1 MIYLD
6 YAATSFHKPDCVIDA
21 VVNALKSQGNANRG
35 THNATLSSSRTVY
48 DTRVKLAEF
57 FNGSSA
63 SNIIFTSNST
73 EALNIAIMG
82 TINAC
87 DKVVTTDTEHNSVLR
102 PLYYLQKEKNID
114 LYFIKADKQG
124 KLNIDD
130 FEKTI
135 DDNTK
140 VVVVNQASNLTG
152 LYLDIKKISEIAHKH
167 GAILI
172 VDGSQSAG
180 SVKIDV
186 KDLDID
192 IFCFTG
198 HKSMLGPQ
206 GTGGLVIKE
215 GIEVRAFKRG
225 GTGIKTYSEEQPT
238 EYPTRLEAGTLN
250 AHGIAGLNAAIDYL
264 NDKTQGLEYIEKHE
278 RDLLI
283 YFYESIKDID
293 GIKIYGDFSQI
304 HDYKVWHAP
313 ILSIN
318 IKDYESGEVSDCLSS
333 EYGIATRPGGH
344 CAPRLHIALGTRDQ
358 GIVRFSLG
366 YMTTKEDIDKA
377 IEAIRTIAS

>member
-57 FNGSSA
+57 FNGPSA
-63 SNIIFTSNST
+63 SNIIFTANST

-82 TINAC
+82 TINAG

-102 PLYYLQKEKNID
+102 PLYYLQKEKNIN
-114 LYFIKADKQG
+114 LHFIKANKQG
-124 KLNIDD
+124 KLDISD

-135 DDNTK
+135 DDKTK

-152 LYLDIKKISEIAHKH
+152 LYLDIKKIAEITHKH

-215 GIEVRAFKRG
+215 GIEIRAFKRG
-225 GTGIKTYSEEQPT
+225 GTGIKTYSEEQPSD
-238 EYPTRLEAGTLN
+238 YPTRLEAGTLN
-250 AHGIAGLNAAIDYL
+250 AHGIAGLNVAIDYL
-264 NDKTQGLEYIEKHE
+264 NDKSKGLEFIEKHE

-283 YFYESIKDID
+283 YFYENVKDID

-318 IKDYESGEVSDCLSS
+318 IKDYESGEVSDYLSN

-344 CAPRLHIALGTRDQ
+344 CAPRLHMALGTKDQ
-358 GIVRFSLG
+358 GIVRFSIG
-366 YMTTKEDIDKA
+366 YMTTKEEIDKA
-377 IEAIRTIAS
+377 IDAIKTIAK

>member
-48 DTRVKLAEF
+48 DTRVKLKEF
-57 FNGSSA
+57 FNGDSA

-73 EALNIAIMG
+73 EALNIAING
-82 TINAC
+82 TIDEG

-102 PLYYLQKEKNID
+102 PLYHLQKEKHID
-114 LYFIKADKQG
+114 LQFVKADKQG
-124 KLNIDD
+124 RLDIKDFENIIDD
-130 FEKTI
+130 K
-135 DDNTK
+135 TK
-140 VVVVNQASNLTG
+140 VVVVNHASNLTG
-152 LYLDIKKISEIAHKH
+152 LYNDVKKIAEIAHKH
-167 GAILI
+167 NAIII

-180 SVKIDV
+180 SIKIDV

-215 GIEVRAFKRG
+215 GIEVKPFKRG
-225 GTGIKTYSEEQPT
+225 GTGVKTYSEEQPS

-264 NDKTQGLEYIEKHE
+264 NDDTHGLKYIEKHE

-283 YFYESIKDID
+283 YFYENVKDID
-293 GIKIYGDFSQI
+293 GIKLYGDFSHI
-304 HDYKVWHAP
+304 YDYDIPHAP

-333 EYGIATRPGGH
+333 EYDIATRPGGH

-366 YMTTKEDIDKA
+366 YMTTKDDIDKA
-377 IEAIRTIAS
+377 VIAIKNIAS